1 MAEDELDALRK
12 IEPNKTRP
20 LVNSTRRN
28 ISIRDDPLQT
38 TLSRKHIY
46 KLFKWFLITFNCL
59 LIVMVLGG
67 AIAYFIDLRDQTK
80 SSATEEATFSDDLKP
95 PNGASKGPKY
105 AWIVSMFA
113 FALLVA
119 IPCLGFV
126 GAIKENIC
134 LLTLYSVIFLLEAI
148 VFLIFGSMWFLF
160 PTLVSLSSF
169 GLVFLINS
177 NKEASGDH
185 TGKRSLMRLCL
196 DKV

>member
-12 IEPNKTRP
+12 IQPKTRP
-20 LVNSTRRN
+20 LVVNSTRRN

-59 LIVMVLGG
+59 LIITVLGG
-67 AIAYFIDLRDQTK
+67 AIVYFIDLRDQTK
-80 SSATEEATFSDDLKP
+80 SPIDEETFSDDLKP
-95 PNGASKGPKY
+95 SGASKGPKY

-148 VFLIFGSMWFLF
+148 VFLIFGSVWFLF

-169 GLVFLINS
+169 GLIFLINS
-177 NKEASGDH
+177 SKGESGDH